1 MKGTFRLKQ
10 SNNVQQDTAKAC
22 DTHGGRGGLNA
33 NIHGSNIKTL
43 FDTNFLPPLSPLF

>member
-1 MKGTFRLKQ
+1 MKGTFWLKQ

-22 DTHGGRGGLNA
+22 EGGGLNA